1 MKMETIEDM
10 DKILE
15 ILNAEVAKRKIP
27 YNARPDR
34 TMAECYALAE
44 NHEEYIA
51 LLERE
56 RKVINAYFNGVQ
68 MQEWAQNH
76 KRWIETG
83 LNGYTV
89 RELSPVGKETLANF
103 VNNLEVSCEE
113 TV

>member
-15 ILNAEVAKRKIP
+15 ILNAEVGKRKIP

-34 TMAECYALAE
+34 TMAECYVLAE

-56 RKVINAYFNGVQ
+56 RKVVNLYFNALQ
-68 MQEWAQNH
+68 MQEWAESH
-76 KRWIETG
+76 KRWIQTK
-83 LNGYTV
+83 LDGYTV
-89 RELSPVGKETLANF
+89 RELSPVGKELLADFINK
-103 VNNLEVSCEE
+103 LE
-113 TV
+113 T

>member
-34 TMAECYALAE
+34 TMAEYRALAE

-51 LLERE
+51 LIKRE
-56 RKVINAYFNGVQ
+56 KVITDAYFNTVQ
-68 MQEWAQNH
+68 MQEWATSH

-83 LNGYTV
+83 YSTYQ
-89 RELSPVGKETLANF
+89 LSDIGKEILANF
-103 VNNLEVSCEE
+103 INKLEVSCE
-113 TV
+113 